1 MEKPIGVEGE
11 GMGIGLVGPK
21 YWYSCGAEYMPGLI
35 GLVGEWMLKSILAR
49 LLKLGDCWMV
59 VVVLMLLERLVALT
73 EAAVVCTLDSR
84 VVVAAA
90 VAFAMGNDRPRSLP
104 RLATPTPQVRVVRY
118 PEHSFP
124 ISIHWPQ

>member
-11 GMGIGLVGPK
+11 GMGMGLVGPK
-21 YWYSCGAEYMPGLI
+21 YWYSCGAGYRPGLM
-35 GLVGEWMLKSILAR
+35 GLVGEWMLKSMLAR
-49 LLKLGDCWMV
+49 LLKLGDYRV
-59 VVVLMLLERLVALT
+59 VVFAERLVAAT

-84 VVVAAA
+84 VVVAAE
-90 VAFAMGNDRPRSLP
+90 VAFAMGSDRPRSLP

-124 ISIHWPQ
+124 ISMHWPQ